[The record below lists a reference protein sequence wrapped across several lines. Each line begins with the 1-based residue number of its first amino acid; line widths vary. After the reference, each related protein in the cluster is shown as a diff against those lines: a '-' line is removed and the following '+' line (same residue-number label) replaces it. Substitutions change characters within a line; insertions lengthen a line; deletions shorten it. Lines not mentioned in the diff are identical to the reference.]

1 MSLHGG
7 SVRRGGTGVAREIYL
22 VCQLYTVSFKIYCLF
37 AEQGLAC
44 LIKLLATHKA
54 NKYSKI

>member
-1 MSLHGG
+1 M
-7 SVRRGGTGVAREIYL
+7 AREIYL
-22 VCQLYTVSFKIYCLF
+22 IRQLYTVSFKIYCLF
-37 AEQGLAC
+37 TEQGLAC

>member
-1 MSLHGG
+1 M
-7 SVRRGGTGVAREIYL
+7 GVAREIYL